1 MLKKSLLIGGG
12 LALLAALFFGRDAVS
27 YISTSVAK
35 VHQSVKDSVPIEFE
49 IERARNMIKELTPE
63 IRRNMHLIAKEEV
76 EVERLQNQIERAEAR
91 LSKNRADLMRLKAD
105 LDSDRGT
112 FVYAGHTYTKNQVT
126 ADLKS
131 RFARYKTQ
139 DATLANLHKV
149 THARQRGLDA
159 AREKLEQMLAAK
171 RQLEVD
177 VENLEARLKMV
188 EVAQTTSD
196 FNFDDSHLARTKDL
210 INEIHTRI
218 DVAEKMVNAE
228 GYFHDEIPLDE
239 EPETGNISEDIA
251 EYFGGASPEE
261 IASVLGDVA
270 K

>member
-1 MLKKSLLIGGG
+1 MLKKALFIGGG
-12 LALLAALFFGRDAVS
+12 LALLAVLFFGRDAVS

-35 VHQSVKDSVPIEFE
+35 LHESVKDSVPIEFE
-49 IERARNMIKELTPE
+49 IERARKMIKDLVPE

-76 EVERLQNQIERAEAR
+76 EVERLEKQVAEAEAR
-91 LSKNRADLMRLKAD
+91 LTKNRGDLMRLKAD
-105 LDSDRGT
+105 LDGGETT
-112 FVYAGHTYTKNQVT
+112 FVYANHTYTRGQVT
-126 ADLKS
+126 ADLES

-149 THARQRGLDA
+149 LHARQRGLDA
-159 AREKLEQMLAAK
+159 AREKLEGMLAAK

-177 VENLEARLKMV
+177 VENLEARMKMV

-196 FNFDDSHLARTKDL
+196 FNFDDSHLARTKEL

-218 DVAEKMVNAE
+218 DVAEKMVNAD
-228 GYFHDEIPLDE
+228 GYFHDEIPLE
-239 EPETGNISEDIA
+239 AEAETGDVSADIA
-251 EYFGGASPEE
+251 EYFGASPED
-261 IASVLGDVA
+261 IASVPYEAA